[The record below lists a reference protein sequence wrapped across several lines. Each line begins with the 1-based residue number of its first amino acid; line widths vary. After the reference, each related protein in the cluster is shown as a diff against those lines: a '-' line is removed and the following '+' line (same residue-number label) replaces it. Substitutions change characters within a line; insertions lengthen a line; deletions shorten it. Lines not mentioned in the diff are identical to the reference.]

1 MIRNYIHR
9 IFFFALSLLIFNGC
23 TSETNSAKEKPLIAI
38 SKTTSSKKYQNWLK
52 ESDSSFRIVNL
63 YDLSLD
69 SALASLEKCSG
80 LLLTGGE
87 DIHPAWYDR
96 PEDTVK
102 CNTIN
107 LRRDSIEYYASRRSV
122 ELQIPILGIC
132 RGMQMINVAQGG
144 SLIADIPSSSKLEEK
159 VPHREKP
166 FEPVFHP
173 IVINQASILFA
184 IAQTNKA
191 EVLSNHHQGVDELGK
206 GLRDVAHTFDN
217 LPEAVEWK
225 KPYEKTFL
233 LGVQFHPEAMDWD
246 IPISK
251 RIAKYFLREVKR
263 THKER
268 VKEPASK

>member
-1 MIRNYIHR
+1 MG
-9 IFFFALSLLIFNGC
+9 LLLFTGC
-23 TSETNSAKEKPLIAI
+23 TSESSSTEDIPLIAI
-38 SKTTSSKKYQNWLK
+38 SKTTSGKKYQNWLK
-52 ESDSSFRIVNL
+52 ESDSSFQIVNL

-96 PEDTVK
+96 PGDTAK

-122 ELQIPILGIC
+122 ELQIPVLGIC

-144 SLIADIPSSSKLEEK
+144 SLIADIPSSSKLK
-159 VPHREKP
+159 KQVPHREEP

-173 IVINQASILFA
+173 IVINQASILFS
-184 IAQTNKA
+184 IAQTNEE
-191 EVLSNHHQGVDELGK
+191 EVLSNHHQGVDELGE
-206 GLRDVAHTFDN
+206 GMRDIAHTYDN
-217 LPEAVEWK
+217 LPEAIEWK

-233 LGVQFHPEAMDWD
+233 LGVQFHPEAMDWER
-246 IPISK
+246 PISE

-263 THKER
+263 THRER
-268 VKEPASK
+268 MKEPTSE